1 MALFKSSACYKSEYI
16 EIAVSEVRNI
26 GLIEPGFEHAIPDSK
41 NSWQQ
46 LGIQITVFHPKI

>member
-41 NSWQQ
+41 NS
-46 LGIQITVFHPKI
+46 